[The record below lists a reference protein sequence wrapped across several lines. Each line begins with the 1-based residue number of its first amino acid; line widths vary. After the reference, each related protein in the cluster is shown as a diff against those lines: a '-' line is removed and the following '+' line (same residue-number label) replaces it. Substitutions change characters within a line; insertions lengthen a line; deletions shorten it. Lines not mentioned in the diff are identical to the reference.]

1 MSNMRIKSLLSVT
14 VFTVVIGV
22 VVLLAVN
29 WRTSN
34 AIYEDTMAFNEL
46 NEAQDD
52 IHAVQFHVVNIQQFL
67 TDVSATHER
76 DGLAGARDS
85 LAQATQHLDALG
97 KKATKIKMSD
107 IGKLQELLTRF
118 YDSGSKMADAY
129 VASGVEAGN
138 LLMKGANGFD
148 SQSSRLVEE
157 LDKIKSSIDSQ
168 VSAASKNLLAS
179 ESSNMA
185 LNAYFLIAFAL
196 TIGVVCWMLYSRVV
210 PPMLNLRA
218 ALIDMNSGHGDLRR
232 QLSKT
237 HSDEVGD
244 LVDEFNTFTGSF
256 RTLVSQLKDFVREMD
271 SATEQIYTVTEQ
283 TKHEMSAQQS
293 ETQQVAASINEMSS
307 TVQEVA
313 NSASATAAA
322 TQQAQDES
330 NNGRKVVGETMDAIH
345 ALAEEVKRAAGVIER
360 LEKDSEQIG
369 TVLYVIRDIA
379 DQTNLL
385 ALNAAIEAARAG
397 EQGRGFAVVADE
409 VRTLAS
415 RTQQS
420 TQEIQ
425 NMIERLQTA
434 AREAVQVMDHGS
446 GRAETSVNQAAKAG
460 QSLDAIADAV
470 STINGM
476 SAQIASAA
484 EEQSAAAEEISRNV
498 ESINKRAEH
507 NAEGARRAAEC
518 TQNLKSLKD
527 QLHGMVS
534 EFNV

>member
-1 MSNMRIKSLLSVT
+1 MNNMRIKSLLSVT

-22 VVLLAVN
+22 VVLLLVN
-29 WRTSN
+29 WRSANTIHDETN
-34 AIYEDTMAFNEL
+34 AFYELDAL
-46 NEAQDD
+46 KDD
-52 IHAVQFHVVNIQQFL
+52 INATRFHVVNIQQFL
-67 TDVSATHER
+67 TDVSATHDKE
-76 DGLAGARDS
+76 GLREARDQ
-85 LAQATQHLDALG
+85 LNKATQRLDSLS
-97 KKATKIKMSD
+97 KKAAKLKLGDVS
-107 IGKLQELLTRF
+107 KLQDLLTRF
-118 YDSGSKMADAY
+118 YDTGSKMAEAY
-129 VASGVEAGN
+129 VDSGIEAGN
-138 LLMKGANGFD
+138 QLMQGANGFD
-148 SQSSRLVEE
+148 AQSTRLTEE
-157 LDKIKSSIDSQ
+157 LEKMVSTIETQ
-168 VSAASKNLLAS
+168 VTAARASLMAS
-179 ESSNMA
+179 ESRGMA
-185 LNAYFLIAFAL
+185 MNGYFIVSFAL
-196 TIGVVCWMLYSRVV
+196 IVGVVCWMLYSRVV
-210 PPMLNLRA
+210 PPMAQLRA
-218 ALIDMNSGHGDLRR
+218 ALADMNSGHGDLTK
-232 QLSKT
+232 QIAKS

-244 LVDEFNTFTGSF
+244 LVDEFNKFTGRF
-256 RTLVSQLKDFVREMD
+256 RILVRQLKDFVREMD
-271 SATEQIYTVTEQ
+271 GATDQIYTVTEQ
-283 TKHEMSAQQS
+283 TKNEMSAQQS

-425 NMIERLQTA
+425 SMIERLQSA
-434 AREAVQVMDHGS
+434 AREAVQVMEHGS

-527 QLHGMVS
+527 QLHGMVAD
-534 EFNV
+534 FDV